1 MVEIR
6 LHLKLI
12 TSLPPNSPFELT
24 KMCCTKK
31 MERQKGLKLLVNLQ
45 FAKFSYL
52 TLC

>member
-6 LHLKLI
+6 LHLKLA

-31 MERQKGLKLLVNLQ
+31 MERQKDPKLLANLQ
-45 FAKFSYL
+45 FVKFSCL
-52 TLC
+52 TLR